1 MREVSGGQRPSP
13 FTFSLLFLPSSLHLS
28 FLYQIKSICFG
39 SSFKPL
45 APTSRPSFCLSFRSS
60 LLCSFHCLTAAS
72 AFCYSFGF
80 LASVIGT
87 VRTVWAERK
96 NPTKKKKKEEGGRER
111 PNEEGKGGGEEED
124 MGGAEAEVFCC
135 GQKRLRA

>member
-60 LLCSFHCLTAAS
+60 LLCSFHCLTAAA

-87 VRTVWAERK
+87 VRTVWAEHK
-96 NPTKKKKKEEGGRER
+96 NPTKKKKKKREGEKGQMKKGR
-111 PNEEGKGGGEEED
+111 EEGK
-124 MGGAEAEVFCC
+124 
-135 GQKRLRA
+135 KKTW